1 MRARSSGHKVARVLI
16 ALVFVVEI
24 GALSKTSRI
33 RRNADPILG
42 ARIMR
47 SLGRRLARW
56 SLVFAVEAAAPRAR
70 RNADLHFGRGYCAQ
84 APPRDCAL
92 VQ

>member
-1 MRARSSGHKVARVLI
+1 MDVAAR
-16 ALVFVVEI
+16 
-24 GALSKTSRI
+24 SKTSRT
-33 RRNADPILG
+33 RTNADPILG

-56 SLVFAVEAAAPRAR
+56 SLVFVVEAAALRAR
-70 RNADLHFGRGYCAQ
+70 RNADLYFGRGYCAE
-84 APPRDCAL
+84 APPRGCAL